1 MEFHSFSQFSQ
12 VAFSV
17 TEKVGTHTV
26 APTTKEGDKA
36 EEEDDDEINIDD
48 IWAKCCAITSTTAS
62 THSQD
67 DAASRIPL
75 EKMASPNVQPLS
87 PACLMK

>member
-1 MEFHSFSQFSQ
+1 M
-12 VAFSV
+12 

-26 APTTKEGDKA
+26 APTKKEGDKA
-36 EEEDDDEINIDD
+36 EEEDDDDEINIDD
-48 IWAKCCAITSTTAS
+48 IWIKICVVTATTAS

-75 EKMASPNVQPLS
+75 KKIWPLPMS
-87 PACLMK
+87 NH